1 MLPLGHSSAG
11 FLISQLKK
19 PKPNFK
25 EIIFLVFCANI
36 FDLDLIYLFL
46 NQKPLFIHHRLPSH
60 TPFFGVF
67 YFLILYLIF
76 KKILSKKIFIMGVVS
91 SLSHLFL
98 DNLTYI
104 LYPNISSNNI
114 SWFYPFFDPQNNI
127 NIGLLNQKGNQY
139 TTELSS
145 VIPYYLNQKPALMY
159 IEIILLILSAI
170 IYYIRYVK
178 KSKKIFS

>member
-1 MLPLGHSSAG
+1 MLPIGHSSAG

-19 PKPNFK
+19 PKPNIK
-25 EIIFLVFCANI
+25 EIIFLIFCANI
-36 FDLDLIYLFL
+36 FDLDLIYLFV

-60 TPFFGVF
+60 TPFFGIF

-76 KKILSKKIFIMGVVS
+76 KKIFSKKIFILAILA

-104 LYPNISSNNI
+104 LYPNISSNSI

-127 NIGLLNQKGNQY
+127 NTKLLNLKSNQY
-139 TTELSS
+139 TTEFST
-145 VIPYYLNQKPALMY
+145 VINYYLNQKPALMY
-159 IEIILLILSAI
+159 IEIVLLFLSAI

-178 KSKKIFS
+178 KSKKISD

>member
-1 MLPLGHSSAG
+1 MLPIGHSSAG

-19 PKPNFK
+19 PKPNIK
-25 EIIFLVFCANI
+25 EITFLIFCANI
-36 FDLDLIYLFL
+36 FDLDLVYLFL

-60 TPFFGVF
+60 TPFFAIF
-67 YFLILYLIF
+67 YFLILFLIF
-76 KKILSKKIFIMGVVS
+76 KKIFSKKIFILAILA
-91 SLSHLFL
+91 SLSHLLL

-104 LYPNISSNNI
+104 LYPNISTNNI
-114 SWFYPFFDPQNNI
+114 SWLYPFFDPKNNI
-127 NIGLLNQKGNQY
+127 NINLLNQKGNQY

-159 IEIILLILSAI
+159 IEIILFSLSAI

-178 KSKKIFS
+178 KPKKSSS

>member
-1 MLPLGHSSAG
+1 MLPIGHSSAG

-19 PKPNFK
+19 PKPNIK
-25 EIIFLVFCANI
+25 EIIFLIFCANI

-60 TPFFGVF
+60 TPFFGIF

-76 KKILSKKIFIMGVVS
+76 RKIFSKKIFILGIFA

-104 LYPNISSNNI
+104 LYPNISTNNI
-114 SWFYPFFDPQNNI
+114 SWLYPIFDPQNNI
-127 NIGLLNQKGNQY
+127 NTNLLNQKGNQY
-139 TTELSS
+139 TTEFSS
-145 VIPYYLNQKPALMY
+145 VIPYYLNQKPALMF
-159 IEIILLILSAI
+159 IEIILFLISAI
-170 IYYIRYVK
+170 IFYTKYVK
-178 KSKKIFS
+178 KPKKISD